1 MTCHVLRLHSQH
13 RARRGVSGR
22 PGTRWRGQLRR
33 CSGSMAKTRGRD
45 NLRMAL
51 RPLVARQTPEVPFY
65 RQEPIL
71 AAVFCHLRCVEL
83 DNACVTID
91 LRHRDE
97 PRTAGFAASVR
108 RASGRDLGHHGAV
121 RDSRGRRTRVHLG
134 TERRAAA

>member
-1 MTCHVLRLHSQH
+1 
-13 RARRGVSGR
+13 
-22 PGTRWRGQLRR
+22 
-33 CSGSMAKTRGRD
+33 
-45 NLRMAL
+45 MAL

-71 AAVFCHLRCVEL
+71 AAVFCHSRCVEL

-97 PRTAGFAASVR
+97 PRTALFAASVR

-121 RDSRGRRTRVHLG
+121 RDFREVGGRAFTWELNAGRRHKPVT
-134 TERRAAA
+134 TKSSN